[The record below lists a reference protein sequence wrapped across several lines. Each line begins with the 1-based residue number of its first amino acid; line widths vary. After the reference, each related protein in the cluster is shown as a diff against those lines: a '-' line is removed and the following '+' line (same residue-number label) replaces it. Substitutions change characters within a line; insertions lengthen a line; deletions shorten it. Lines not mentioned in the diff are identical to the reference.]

1 MKYKLY
7 QNICFVFTLGSFLF
21 FLYHFIKGENYLID
35 IIVMAISF
43 IAIGVFSFL
52 NSNDIDNNR
61 KENISKEEEKL
72 KQQALINIEK
82 EILNMGKQNTITY
95 LEKNDMLEKEMDNL
109 RGKLK

>member
-7 QNICFVFTLGSFLF
+7 QNICFVFTLGSFIF

-43 IAIGVFSFL
+43 IAIGIFSFL

-72 KQQALINIEK
+72 KEQALINIEK